1 MNIARSRTMNA
12 IPVLEQIFT
21 SAIIAASSLKFSN
34 MYQFLLEWLWKFALL
49 DLDRS
54 LLGQIF
60 LLFILKSILDAIN
73 CKKYN
78 ICR

>member
-34 MYQFLLEWLWKFALL
+34 MYQFLLE
-49 DLDRS
+49 
-54 LLGQIF
+54 
-60 LLFILKSILDAIN
+60 
-73 CKKYN
+73 
-78 ICR
+78 